1 MNYWENWW
9 NNMDNKHEI
18 FNNLLLYIWDLEN
31 EIKDEWNKE
40 LLHKDNGTEARMDIL
55 EAKAVVLDK
64 IKCFIITE
72 MRK

>member
-1 MNYWENWW
+1 
-9 NNMDNKHEI
+9 MDNKHEI

-55 EAKAVVLDK
+55 EGKAVVLDK

-72 MRK
+72 MWK

>member
-1 MNYWENWW
+1 
-9 NNMDNKHEI
+9 MDNKHEI

-31 EIKDEWNKE
+31 EIKDEWNYE
-40 LLHKDNGTEARMDIL
+40 LSHKDNGTEARMDIL